1 MVVEEDGH
9 LLYHRSKDT
18 HGSCIAEQKFVTET
32 GCDCHGSYMAEQ
44 KLVTERGSDCY
55 GSSIAEEQHFV
66 KETGSA
72 SMRSRT

>member
-9 LLYHRSKDT
+9 LLYHRSKDS
-18 HGSCIAEQKFVTET
+18 HGSYIAEQKFVTET
-32 GCDCHGSYMAEQ
+32 GCDRRGSYMAEQ

-55 GSSIAEEQHFV
+55 RSCITEEQNFA